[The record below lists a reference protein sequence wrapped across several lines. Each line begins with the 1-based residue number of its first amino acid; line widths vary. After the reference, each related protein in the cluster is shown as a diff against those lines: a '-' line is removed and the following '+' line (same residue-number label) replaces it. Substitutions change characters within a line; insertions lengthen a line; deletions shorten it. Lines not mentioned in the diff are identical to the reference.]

1 MMRTVLVRVAM
12 LMSLMT
18 TAGIVQAVSAASATD
33 ASPETIRIAT
43 FNIKVFG
50 PKKAGKADV
59 MAVLAG
65 IVRKY
70 DIVAVQEMKDRNRE
84 VPGLFLNAINGGGN
98 AYGVLAS
105 ERSGMQE
112 DDKRSRELY
121 TYYYRTSTIA
131 VLDEGVL
138 YDDSGADRFQREP
151 FVARFAAKAGN
162 FTFVTVNIHTPL
174 KRVRSLSE
182 ASIPAIAFSRH
193 CSSRKISTPNCRDKS
208 STGSPRKSR
217 RATSRLRV
225 TVHRWPSPSG
235 PAGETWPGENVD
247 EPSSPSFTTG
257 PSTATLFSK
266 LSVMFRSSLDTSIKP
281 ILCPRKSGLTHL
293 LKRGHQGIYHKM
305 SPKHLDRY
313 VQEFTG
319 RHNAR
324 EADTIVQMTG
334 VVAGMEGKRLRYS
347 DLTANNG
354 LASGARS

>member
-1 MMRTVLVRVAM
+1 MRTVLVRVAM

-162 FTFVTVNIHTPL
+162 FTFVTVNIHTPP
-174 KRVRSLSE
+174 KRAVAEIGALHHVVE
-182 ASIPAIAFSRH
+182 WA
-193 CSSRKISTPNCRDKS
+193 RKRYPGEDDFIVLGDFNAGCTYAREEELQ
-208 STGSPRKSR
+208 G
-217 RATSRLRV
+217 LEI
-225 TVHRWPSPSG
+225 SG
-235 PAGETWPGENVD
+235 PDYVWIVPHSADTNLGERPCAYD
-247 EPSSPSFTTG
+247 RI
-257 PSTATLFSK
+257 
-266 LSVMFRSSLDTSIKP
+266 VMD
-281 ILCPRKSGLTHL
+281 
-293 LKRGHQGIYHKM
+293 KRGTEDYARTWDV
-305 SPKHLDRY
+305 DRAFTEKRISDHWP
-313 VQEFTG
+313 VWAEFFVDRDG
-319 RHNAR
+319 
-324 EADTIVQMTG
+324 
-334 VVAGMEGKRLRYS
+334 
-347 DLTANNG
+347 
-354 LASGARS
+354 GA